1 MKITTILFGAAL
13 AAMPALA
20 QAEDLNFSLTN
31 GTSAVL
37 DQFYAS
43 PGDTKDWEEDILGKD
58 VLAAG
63 ETTDITI
70 ADGREHC
77 QYDMRFVFQ
86 DGSVLE
92 RADVEV
98 CENKAFTLTE

>member
-1 MKITTILFGAAL
+1 M
-13 AAMPALA
+13 
-20 QAEDLNFSLTN
+20 
-31 GTSAVL
+31 
-37 DQFYAS
+37 
-43 PGDTKDWEEDILGKD
+43 
-58 VLAAG
+58 LAAG